1 MFTEDPVLWFIG
13 TLFKRGYKEAF
24 AKYWGMRAFF
34 LIVSIESDLM
44 EIIGQVWDIRRQME
58 SEIIPYSMTKELLMM
73 RVLTAEC
80 ALEMRMHYEGKNA
93 VL

>member
-24 AKYWGMRAFF
+24 EKYWGSEFA
-34 LIVSIESDLM
+34 LIASIESDLM

-58 SEIIPYSMTKELLMM
+58 SEIIPYSMTKVLLMM
-73 RVLTAEC
+73 RVLSAVC
-80 ALEMRMHYEGKNA
+80 ALEMRMQYEGDNT

>member
-1 MFTEDPVLWFIG
+1 MVHRNIVQTRLQRSVCEVL
-13 TLFKRGYKEAF
+13 GYAS
-24 AKYWGMRAFF
+24 FF

>member
-1 MFTEDPVLWFIG
+1 
-13 TLFKRGYKEAF
+13 
-24 AKYWGMRAFF
+24 
-34 LIVSIESDLM
+34 M